1 MDGKLG
7 NEDIFSRN
15 LTTGRRC
22 GIEKGLFFFFNTD
35 EKVPADRKL

>member
-7 NEDIFSRN
+7 NEDIFPRS

-22 GIEKGLFFFFNTD
+22 GIEKGLFFLFNTN
-35 EKVPADRKL
+35 EKVPADRRM